1 MARPRPREET
11 PGKSGR
17 LGRGLR
23 ERRLRRKVAQREL
36 AARLGMS
43 AANLSRIEHG
53 ADFRVSTLLELARE
67 LKLEPIL
74 VPKEHVPA
82 VRAIIDELGD
92 GAPERGRFA

>member
-1 MARPRPREET
+1 MARSGPREET
-11 PGKSGR
+11 PGKSGQ

-23 ERRLRRKVAQREL
+23 ERRLRRKVAQGEL

-67 LKLEPIL
+67 LRLEPIL

-82 VRAIIDELGD
+82 VRAIIDERGD
-92 GAPERGRFA
+92 EAHERGRFA